1 MDNYSFL
8 NAAHTSFFAEL
19 YDKYL
24 KSPDSIEPSWRAFF
38 QGYDFGME
46 SSLDEL
52 DLASA
57 NGAGALPQSLQKE
70 FQVVK
75 LIDGYRSRGHLF
87 TRTNPVRERRKYLPT
102 LDIENFGLAATD
114 LDTVFTAGEI
124 LGIGSRS
131 LRDIIK
137 HLTNIYCSSIGV
149 EYMYI
154 RKPERVKWIQ
164 NWLNIN
170 DNQPKYDPN
179 RKKHILKKLNQAVS
193 FESFLH
199 TKYVGQKRFSLEG
212 NESLIP
218 ALDAM
223 VERAAEMGVEQFVMG
238 MAHRGR
244 LNVLTNI
251 FGKAA
256 KDIFSEF
263 DGKDYEQEIFDGD
276 VKYHLGWTSDRMS
289 DNGNKIKMSIAPNPS
304 HLETVG
310 AVVEG
315 IARAK
320 QDAQYSDDFSKV
332 LPIVVHGDA
341 AIAGQGL
348 IYEVVQMAGLDGYKT
363 NGTIHIVVN
372 NQIGFTTNYLDARTS
387 TYCTDVGKVTLSPVL
402 HVNADDPEAVVH
414 ASLFALEYRM
424 RFNRDV
430 FLDLLGYR
438 KYGHNEGDEPRFT
451 QPKLYKAIA
460 KHSNPRD
467 IYAAKLIAEGVIS
480 EGHVKKLETEYKDS
494 LEEELEDSRKEDKT
508 VITPFMADEWKG
520 FENVQEHGMMKLV
533 DTAFNKK
540 KLTEIAKVIT
550 EVPADKKFLR
560 KAEKLIRDRKKMF
573 FETKKLDWAMG
584 ELLAYGSL
592 LQEGFDV
599 RISGQDVER
608 GTFSHR
614 HAVLKVEES
623 EEEVL
628 LLNHLSKK
636 QGNFQIY
643 NSLLSEYGVVGFDYG
658 YAMASPNTLTI
669 WEAQF
674 GDFSNGAQIM
684 IDQYISAA
692 EDKWKLQNGLVMLLP
707 HGYEGQGA
715 EHSSG
720 RMERYLQLC
729 ATDNMYIA
737 DCTTP
742 ANLFHLLRRQM
753 KANFRKPLI
762 VFTPKSLLRHPK
774 AVSSVDDLATG
785 SFQTVLDDPSAE
797 VKKIKTLVFCTGK
810 FYYDLLAAKEEMK
823 RDDVALVRLEQLFP
837 LPTERIDEV
846 LKKYKNADDVVWA
859 QEEPRNMGAW
869 SHLLLHSKTVSTF
882 RVASR
887 RFYASPAAGSAVRSK
902 KRHQQIIDY
911 VFDKTKD
918 NMTRPGSK
926 KINQK
931 RIK

>member
-1 MDNYSFL
+1 MDKYSFL

-24 KSPDSIEPSWRAFF
+24 ISPDSVEPSWRAFF
-38 QGYDFGME
+38 QGYDFGLE
-46 SSLDEL
+46 TSSDEAEL
-52 DLASA
+52 STSNDSMVI
-57 NGAGALPQSLQKE
+57 PQSLQKE

-75 LIDGYRSRGHLF
+75 LIDGYRNRGHLF
-87 TRTNPVRERRKYLPT
+87 TKTNPVRERRQYEPSLA
-102 LDIENFGLAATD
+102 IENFGLTKAD

-124 LGIGSRS
+124 LGIGPSS
-131 LRDIIK
+131 LRNIIQ
-137 HLTNIYCSSIGV
+137 HLTKIYCESIGV

-154 RKPERVKWIQ
+154 RKPQRIEWIQ
-164 NWLNIN
+164 NWLNVN
-170 DNQPKYDPN
+170 DNSPNYDVN
-179 RKKHILKKLNQAVS
+179 QKKHILKKLNQAVS
-193 FESFLH
+193 FEGFLH

-218 ALDAM
+218 GIDAI

-251 FGKAA
+251 FGKSA

-276 VKYHLGWTSDRMS
+276 VKYHLGWTSDRKS
-289 DNGNKIKMSIAPNPS
+289 SSGRKIKMNIAPNPS

-320 QDAQYSDDFSKV
+320 QDAHYEDDFSKV

-348 IYEVVQMAGLDGYKT
+348 VYEVVQMANLDGYKT

-372 NQIGFTTNYLDARTS
+372 NQIGFTTNYLDARSS

-402 HVNADDPEAVVH
+402 HVNADDAEAVVH

-460 KHSNPRD
+460 KHQNPRD
-467 IYAAKLIAEGVIS
+467 IYAEKLIAEGVIDDTY
-480 EGHVKKLETEYKDS
+480 VKKLEDEYKAS

-508 VITPFMADEWKG
+508 IITPFMADEWKG
-520 FENVQEHGMMKLV
+520 FENVREWEMMEPV
-533 DTAFNKK
+533 DTTVDKD
-540 KLTEIAKVIT
+540 KLTAIAKVIT
-550 EVPADKKFLR
+550 ELPEGKKFLR
-560 KAEKLIRDRKKMF
+560 KVEKLINDRKKMF
-573 FETKKLDWAMG
+573 FEKDKLDWAMG
-584 ELLAYGSL
+584 ELLAYGTL
-592 LQEGFDV
+592 LEEGFGV

-614 HAVLKVEES
+614 HAVLKVEAS

-628 LLNHLSKK
+628 LLNHLSEE
-636 QGNFQIY
+636 QGRFQIY

-658 YAMASPNTLTI
+658 YAMANPNTLTI

-715 EHSSG
+715 EHSSA

-729 ATDNMYIA
+729 ARDNMYIA
-737 DCTTP
+737 DCSTP
-742 ANLFHLLRRQM
+742 ANMYHLLRRQM
-753 KANFRKPLI
+753 KVNFRKPLI
-762 VFTPKSLLRHPK
+762 VFTPKSLLRHPR
-774 AVSSVDDLATG
+774 AVSTIDELANG
-785 SFQTVLDDPSAE
+785 SFQEVIDDATAE
-797 VKKIKTLVFCTGK
+797 INKVKTLVFCTGK
-810 FYYDLLAAKEEMK
+810 FYYDLLVEKEDK
-823 RDDVALVRLEQLFP
+823 NRDDVALVRVEQLFP
-837 LPTERIDEV
+837 LPGDKMRGIIA
-846 LKKYKNADDVVWA
+846 KYKNADDIVWA

-869 SHLLLHSKTVSTF
+869 SHMLMHFDEASSF

-902 KRHQQIIDY
+902 NRHRQIIDY

-918 NMTRPGSK
+918 NSSRPIRK
-926 KINQK
+926 K
-931 RIK
+931 